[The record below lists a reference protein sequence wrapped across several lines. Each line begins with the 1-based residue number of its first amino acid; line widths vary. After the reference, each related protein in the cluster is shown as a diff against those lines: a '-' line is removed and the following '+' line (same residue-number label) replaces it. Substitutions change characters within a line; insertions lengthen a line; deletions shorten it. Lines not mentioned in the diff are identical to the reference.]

1 MTDNIEVSQWET
13 GIYQIEITD
22 PVMGGLDGVDNRPSL
37 ELANRTARIK
47 TVLDASGIYVV
58 GAEHQFAGQNN
69 DVTANF
75 GTAANGDAVYYVN
88 GTGLYEKLSAYIGDP
103 LYPAVGIADVT
114 NGRVISGGLIH
125 HQNIPASLDGDI
137 VYASTISGELTV
149 TPNGSPVGRLLWKTG
164 GSAGVVSILVGGNLM
179 ANILHSEINNDEPSI
194 HTGLGDLI
202 GHIGLYVAGSTP
214 PANYLECNG
223 ASINKTTYAA
233 LYSGNPFSIGTRF
246 GDNGGDFYLPDF
258 RGRVARGFSNG
269 NSRDPDRGSRYAD
282 NGGITGD
289 APGSMQSDEYDSHAH
304 GNEDGSDAFMVLKSN
319 FLSRGEVKDGWSSG
333 GKSYTT
339 APSGGSETRM
349 HNFSAMYIIRYQ

>member
-1 MTDNIEVSQWET
+1 MADHIEVSQWES
-13 GIYQIEITD
+13 GIYQLETID
-22 PVMGGLDGVDNRPSL
+22 PCIGGVGGVDNRSSL
-37 ELANRTARIK
+37 ELTNRTARIK
-47 TVLDASGIYVV
+47 TVLDGNGMYVA

-69 DVTANF
+69 DVTASF
-75 GTAANGDAVYYVN
+75 GTAANGDVVYYVN

-103 LYPAVGIADVT
+103 LYPAAGIADVT
-114 NGRVISGGLIH
+114 NGRVISGGLVH

-164 GSAGVVSILVGGNLM
+164 GSAGVVSVDIGANLM

-202 GHIGLYVAGSTP
+202 GHISLYVAGNTP
-214 PANYLECNG
+214 PTNYLECNG

-233 LYSGNPFSIGTRF
+233 LYTGQPFSIGTRF

-258 RGRVARGFSNG
+258 RGRVARGFANG
-269 NSRDPDRGSRYAD
+269 NSRDPDRASRYAD

-289 APGSMQSDEYDSHAH
+289 EPGSMQNDEFDSHEHSDPA
-304 GNEDGSDAFMVLKSN
+304 GSGGFLVYNSN
-319 FLSRGEVKDGWSSG
+319 YQSRGEVKDGWSSG
-333 GKSYTT
+333 GIAINTGTT
-339 APSGGSETRM
+339 GGNETRM
-349 HNFSAMYIIRYQ
+349 HNFSAMYVIRYQ